1 MVLHSAHF
9 TECVQQPHDVY
20 KVDPCI
26 ASGARI
32 KVDLSSQK
40 KVGFEKCK
48 PTLRN
53 GAESTAGLMAEGL

>member
-9 TECVQQPHDVY
+9 TECVQQPHEVY

-32 KVDLSSQK
+32 KVDLLS
-40 KVGFEKCK
+40 
-48 PTLRN
+48 PDD
-53 GAESTAGLMAEGL
+53 A